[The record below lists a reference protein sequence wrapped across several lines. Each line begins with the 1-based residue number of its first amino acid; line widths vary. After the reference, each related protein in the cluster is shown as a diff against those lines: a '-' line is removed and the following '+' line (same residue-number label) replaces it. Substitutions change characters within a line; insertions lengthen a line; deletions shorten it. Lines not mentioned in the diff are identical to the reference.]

1 MELFDKHKNDSDNE
15 INSLK
20 NKINVLSSKLDLS
33 ILINNLSSQ

>member
-1 MELFDKHKNDSDNE
+1 MELYEKHRNDSDNE

-20 NKINVLSSKLDLS
+20 KEINVLSSKLDLS